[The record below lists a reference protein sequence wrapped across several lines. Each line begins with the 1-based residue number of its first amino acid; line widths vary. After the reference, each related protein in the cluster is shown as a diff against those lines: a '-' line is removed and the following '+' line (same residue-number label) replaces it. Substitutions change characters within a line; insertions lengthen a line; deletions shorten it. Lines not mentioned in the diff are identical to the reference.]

1 MNWRTLHLMLATPC
15 FGGMVTQRYMKST
28 MELLLHGVR
37 SGLAVTV
44 ELLGNE
50 SLIPR
55 GRNVLVAKF
64 LDHPAATHLLFVD
77 ADIGFEVAQVLR
89 MLAFDEDVVAGMYP
103 LKLLEWD
110 VAARARA
117 GAGEPLETAC
127 LRYLGV
133 PCEGAARQERE
144 GFVTAEY
151 AGTGFMLL
159 RRAALQRMIAAYPET
174 RYAFAHTA
182 AAPSASANQ
191 YALFDC
197 MIEPQT
203 RHYLSEDYAFCHRW
217 REIGGRIWL
226 DTQGALEHV
235 GAHGFA
241 GRPDLRFPLAPEAA
255 AA

>member
-1 MNWRTLHLMLATPC
+1 MDWRTLHLMLATPC

-28 MELLLHGVR
+28 MGLLLHGAR

-55 GRNVLVAKF
+55 ARNALVAKF

-77 ADIGFEVAQVLR
+77 ADIGFEVPQVVR
-89 MLAFDEDVVAGMYP
+89 MLALDEDVVAGMYP
-103 LKLLEWD
+103 LKLLDWD
-110 VAARARA
+110 AAARARA
-117 GAGEPLETAC
+117 GAGESLETAC

-133 PCEGAARQERE
+133 PCEGPARHERE

-174 RYAFAHTA
+174 RYTFAHTA

-197 MIEPQT
+197 MIEPET
-203 RHYLSEDYAFCHRW
+203 RHYLSEDYAFCRRW
-217 REIGGRIWL
+217 RDIGGRIWL

-235 GAHGFA
+235 GAHEFA
-241 GRPDLRFPLAPEAA
+241 GRPDLRFPLAPAA
-255 AA
+255 AAA